1 MMNLNNKVILIT
13 GGYGY
18 LGKEISLGL
27 AKHGAKVV
35 VLARSKEKFDTA
47 FKKQDNIFFVHC
59 DVGSTISVINAF
71 SIAHKQFGSINC
83 LINNAFFADGQNPL
97 GITDEQFAHT
107 MDGIIGNVYRC
118 VREIVP
124 YFDKKHAC
132 KIINVSSMYGMVAPD
147 FDVYK
152 NAPEFLNPPHYGIG
166 KAGLIQL
173 TKYFASFLGKQNIQ
187 VNAISPGAF
196 PSEEVQANSRFI
208 KALEEKNVLKRIGR
222 PQDLIGAFVL
232 LASDYSDYIT
242 GQNIVIDGG
251 WTIT

>member
-1 MMNLNNKVILIT
+1 MNLEDKVVLIT

-27 AKHGAKVV
+27 AKHGAQVV
-35 VLARSKEKFDTA
+35 VLARNKEKFNSA
-47 FKKQDNIFFVHC
+47 FENNDKIFFVHC
-59 DVGSTISVINAF
+59 DVASTASVINAYSEAIKRF
-71 SIAHKQFGSINC
+71 SAIDC
-83 LINNAFFADGQNPL
+83 LINNAFFAEGQEPL
-97 GITDEQFAHT
+97 EITDEQFSHT

-118 VREIVP
+118 VREVVP
-124 YFDKKHAC
+124 YFEQKGSG
-132 KIINVSSMYGMVAPD
+132 KIINVSSIYGMVAPD
-147 FDVYK
+147 FGVYE
-152 NAPEFLNPPHYGIG
+152 NALEFLNPPHYGIG

-187 VNAISPGAF
+187 VNAISPGPF
-196 PSEEVQANSRFI
+196 PSEKVQQNTKFI
-208 KALEEKNVLKRIGR
+208 KALKEKNVLKKIGK
-222 PQDLIGAFVL
+222 PKDLIGAFVL

>member
-1 MMNLNNKVILIT
+1 MNVDNKVILIT

-18 LGKEISLGL
+18 LGKEISTGL
-27 AKHGAKVV
+27 ADHGAKVV
-35 VLARSKEKFDTA
+35 VLARNKEKFETA
-47 FKKQDNIFFVHC
+47 FRNNEKVFFVHC
-59 DVGSTISVINAF
+59 DVSSTDSVQNAF
-71 SIAHKQFGSINC
+71 SETFKQFGAIDC
-83 LINNAFFADGQNPL
+83 LINNAFYAEGQEPL
-97 GITDEQFAHT
+97 RITDNQFSHT

-124 YFDKKHAC
+124 YFDQQGSG

-166 KAGLIQL
+166 KAGVIQL
-173 TKYFASFLGKQNIQ
+173 TKYFASYLGKQNIQ
-187 VNAISPGAF
+187 VNTVSPGPF
-196 PSEEVQANSRFI
+196 PSEVVQKNLKFI

-232 LASDYSDYIT
+232 LASNYSNYIT
-242 GQNIVIDGG
+242 GQNIAIDGG
-251 WTIT
+251 WIIT